1 MDIMMTVEG
10 RRQIAAGK
18 FIPMY
23 ASFTDGSVF
32 YAKDAASGSAD
43 ASEYVYF
50 EAGSRQ
56 QDQIVVETDD
66 SGLLVQYDGGDLTIS
81 TDGKIYSS
89 SISTLTSP
97 SGVGTYNRTDYAI
110 VSSSF
115 ASAFEKISGSI
126 LQSLEQQLLI
136 TTEYPFET
144 SKTFKVSNNNAVFNY
159 NNLAPFRSGEP
170 IVEDSSLDPLFV
182 NTRLSH
188 FDNFQFLPPV
198 YTDKSGQQLTV
209 GQFNPLKP
217 TGSLSY
223 EQLMSYLKGPDEQ
236 IPLKE
241 KVEIVFTE
249 TSIEN
254 NLFMQLF
261 EGKTNEETAALFL
274 KKLDCIDFGEFKVL
288 SDKDNPFRRVFFA
301 GKVYINGYGSPSFVN
316 LFTIVAE

>member
-1 MDIMMTVEG
+1 MTAEG
-10 RRQIAAGK
+10 RRQIASGK
-18 FIPMY
+18 FIPMF
-23 ASFTDGSVF
+23 ASFTDGGVF
-32 YAKDAASGSAD
+32 YEKDKASGTAD
-43 ASEYVYF
+43 ASEYLYF

-66 SGLLVQYDGGDLTIS
+66 SGLLVQYDGGDLSIS
-81 TDGKIYSS
+81 TDGKIYSA
-89 SISTLTSP
+89 STTTLMSP
-97 SGVGTYNRTDYAI
+97 DGIGTYNRTDFTVI
-110 VSSSF
+110 SSSF
-115 ASAFEKISGSI
+115 ASTFEKISGSI

-136 TTEYPFET
+136 TTTYPFET
-144 SKTFKVSNNNAVFNY
+144 SKTFEVSHNNVVFNY

-170 IVEDSSLDPLFV
+170 VVEDSSLDPLFV

-188 FDNFQFLPPV
+188 LDNFQFLPPI
-198 YTDKSGQQLTV
+198 YTDKTGQQQPL

-217 TGSLSY
+217 TGSLTY
-223 EQLMSYLKGPDEQ
+223 EQLMIYLEGSDPQ
-236 IPLKE
+236 VPLKE

-249 TSIEN
+249 SSIEN

-261 EGKTNEETAALFL
+261 EGKTNEETAALIL